1 MSNFHNEH
9 VMQFYRNNL
18 KLKASSDASE
28 ENMNIAKL
36 LGVISFICW
45 IVACVLTICIDVSSV
60 FSQALAQ
67 GMCAY
72 LTFVLLS
79 TND

>member
-1 MSNFHNEH
+1 
-9 VMQFYRNNL
+9 
-18 KLKASSDASE
+18 SSDASE

-45 IVACVLTICIDVSSV
+45 IVACVLTICIDASSV

-79 TND
+79 ND

>member
-1 MSNFHNEH
+1 
-9 VMQFYRNNL
+9 
-18 KLKASSDASE
+18 
-28 ENMNIAKL
+28 MNIAKL
-36 LGVISFICW
+36 SGVISFICW
-45 IVACVLTICIDVSSV
+45 IVACVLTICIDASSV

>member
-1 MSNFHNEH
+1 
-9 VMQFYRNNL
+9 
-18 KLKASSDASE
+18 
-28 ENMNIAKL
+28 MNIAKL

-45 IVACVLTICIDVSSV
+45 IVACVLTICIDASSV

-67 GMCAY
+67 GMCAC

>member
-1 MSNFHNEH
+1 
-9 VMQFYRNNL
+9 
-18 KLKASSDASE
+18 
-28 ENMNIAKL
+28 MNITKII
-36 LGVISFICW
+36 GIISMICW
-45 IVACVLTICIDVSSV
+45 IVACVLTICTDANSV
-60 FSQALAQ
+60 FSQALSQ

>member
-1 MSNFHNEH
+1 MCFN
-9 VMQFYRNNL
+9 YL
-18 KLKASSDASE
+18 IDA
-28 ENMNIAKL
+28 
-36 LGVISFICW
+36 
-45 IVACVLTICIDVSSV
+45 SSV

>member
-1 MSNFHNEH
+1 
-9 VMQFYRNNL
+9 
-18 KLKASSDASE
+18 
-28 ENMNIAKL
+28 MNIAKL

-72 LTFVLLS
+72 LTFALLS